1 MSLSNLILKCL
12 LWLNMI
18 FSAGALKT
26 RLWEKSYMYNCTKY
40 FLSGNSFNW
49 IPSLV
54 KFGSKK
60 CFFFLHR
67 RFVYHI
73 WNHWFADVGPETVRE
88 IANSQERNGDCNT
101 DNINRTSRQTSPSII
116 PSLLELASSSF
127 KILTESKS
135 RSRLKTPMTD
145 GTFLPLSTSS
155 EFKFCDGVIAECKG
169 PEGEVQRSCALNYKR
184 WLLIRSTPH
193 QLNCNGAPFTP
204 KVVKE
209 PGLS

>member
-1 MSLSNLILKCL
+1 
-12 LWLNMI
+12 
-18 FSAGALKT
+18 
-26 RLWEKSYMYNCTKY
+26 MYNCTKY
-40 FLSGNSFNW
+40 FLSGNSSNW

-54 KFGSKK
+54 KCGSKK
-60 CFFFLHR
+60 CGKVYKVFFFLHR
-67 RFVYHI
+67 RFLYHI

-88 IANSQERNGDCNT
+88 IANSPERNGDCDT
-101 DNINRTSRQTSPSII
+101 DNINRTSRRTSPSII

-135 RSRLKTPMTD
+135 RSRLKTPIKD

-169 PEGEVQRSCALNYKR
+169 PKGEVQRSCALNYKR

-193 QLNCNGAPFTP
+193 QLNCNGAAFTP

>member
-1 MSLSNLILKCL
+1 M
-12 LWLNMI
+12 
-18 FSAGALKT
+18 
-26 RLWEKSYMYNCTKY
+26 
-40 FLSGNSFNW
+40 
-49 IPSLV
+49 
-54 KFGSKK
+54 
-60 CFFFLHR
+60 FFFLHR

-73 WNHWFADVGPETVRE
+73 WNHWFADVGPETLRE

-101 DNINRTSRQTSPSII
+101 DNINKTSRRTSPSII

-155 EFKFCDGVIAECKG
+155 EFKFCDAVIAECKG

-193 QLNCNGAPFTP
+193 QLNCNGAAFTP
-204 KVVKE
+204 RVVKE